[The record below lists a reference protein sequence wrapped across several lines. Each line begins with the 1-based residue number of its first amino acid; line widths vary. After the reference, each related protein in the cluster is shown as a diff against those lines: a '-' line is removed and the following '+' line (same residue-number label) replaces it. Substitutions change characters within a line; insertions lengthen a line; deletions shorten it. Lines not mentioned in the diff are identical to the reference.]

1 VSRRW
6 DKPEIFNADRR
17 EQERRQDGQR
27 EKRAGDGQDSQRP
40 KGQYIRERDLTDRL
54 EYVRTIRATAE
65 APVPLSLR
73 SNVVAML
80 LRRVHAR
87 AKRAALA
94 DRHRS
99 SI

>member
-1 VSRRW
+1 MPIEES
-6 DKPEIFNADRR
+6 KN
-17 EQERRQDGQR
+17 QDGQR
-27 EKRAGDGQDSQRP
+27 EKRAGDGRDSQRP

-80 LRRVHAR
+80 LRACTRELSAPRRPIDTVLPFSYPG
-87 AKRAALA
+87 K
-94 DRHRS
+94 
-99 SI
+99 IG